1 LLLSLCAYLTVS
13 FAAMV
18 LATLVVNG
26 RIDPSQFRNAENFTA
41 VTQSPLGMVIIMVI
55 PQLALVAPA
64 ILAALASPV
73 GLRQRLNLVRGN
85 WPIWLWITAA
95 LATPLIGL
103 ISSAVVSSLL
113 GESRSLDEMAGIF
126 RSLGQGGFL
135 IPLALLVG
143 ITPGICEELLF
154 RGYVQTRLTAAWGA
168 LLGILSTSALFSI
181 FHLDLV
187 HAVAVMALG
196 VYLGW
201 IAWSSRST
209 LPAILAHFFNN
220 FLSVL
225 AVVLLPESVSDS
237 VTSGDV
243 ENIELPAMAAATI
256 SSVML
261 MSGICLVV
269 TLYQAARRR
278 RGIAAHTTV
287 PAAEVSDSDGRI
299 LPS

>member
-1 LLLSLCAYLTVS
+1 
-13 FAAMV
+13 MV